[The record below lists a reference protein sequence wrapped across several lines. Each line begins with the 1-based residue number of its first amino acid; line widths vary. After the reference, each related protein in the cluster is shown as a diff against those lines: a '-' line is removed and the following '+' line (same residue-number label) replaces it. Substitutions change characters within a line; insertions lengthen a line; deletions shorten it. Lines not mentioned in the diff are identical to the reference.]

1 MPRLLRRF
9 FQARAHMIDPQS
21 TERYIREWIRGFLSV
36 ENPGLNGWAPCP
48 YAHMARWSVRSGTD
62 NIDRDLISV
71 AESWT
76 GEWDVV
82 ILAYK
87 PRSVDPLQF
96 AQDVDQANYNLLA
109 PLNLV
114 ALEDHPESVESVNGV
129 IFNNRIFALIM
140 IQSYDK
146 LAAATRMLKRT
157 DYYDRWPADYYERV
171 VGFRDQLANRVTNQS
186 RDQNED
192 YWS

>member
-1 MPRLLRRF
+1 
-9 FQARAHMIDPQS
+9 MIDPQS
-21 TERYIREWIRGFLSV
+21 AERYIREWIRGFLSV
-36 ENPGLNGWAPCP
+36 ENPQLNGWAPCP

-62 NIDRDLISV
+62 DVDRDLISV

-82 ILAYK
+82 ILAYD
-87 PRSVDPLQF
+87 PRAVDPDQF
-96 AQDVDQANYNLLA
+96 AHDVDQANYDLLA

-129 IFNNRIFALIM
+129 IFNNQIFALIM

-157 DYYDRWPADYYERV
+157 DYYDRWPQEYYERV
-171 VGFRDQLANRVTNQS
+171 VGFRDQLANRVLNQS

-192 YWS
+192 YHQ